1 MKFFI
6 DRIEGGYAVLIDEK
20 TDSFEFPSKYLP
32 QDVGEGKYID
42 IDIRTDEEYTANQ
55 KEEIH
60 NLKQKLL
67 NKGK

>member
-6 DRIEGGYAVLIDEK
+6 DRFEGDYAVLIDEK
-20 TDSFEFPSKYLP
+20 TDSFEFPKKYLP
-32 QDVGEGKYID
+32 PDAGEGKYID
-42 IDIRTDEEYTANQ
+42 VDIRTDEEYTDKQ
-55 KEEIH
+55 KDEIH